1 MAEAPLS
8 PNTMFSSSHT
18 SVMLDHICSSILS
31 MDIIR
36 DIEKAWKE
44 GKLLEVVS
52 VVRKTAETVS
62 RMPVSIAVTGES
74 GNGMSSFINALRR
87 LQHEDEA
94 SAPIGVVKTTQTR
107 GSYSSFHFPNV
118 VLWDLPGM
126 ETTAQSLENYL
137 NEMQFSQYD
146 LFIIIASEQFSMNH
160 VKLAKAIEGMGK
172 RFYVV
177 WTKLD
182 RDFSTSALS
191 NEKILQNIQENIKE
205 NLQNEGVKE
214 PPTFLVSNFDP
225 SLHDFP
231 KLRNTLRIDISKIR
245 CHSVQKIIFTI
256 CENIINESV
265 TSLLKKID
273 TGGFQDVLGIQDPNN
288 LGDCLKSYRLF
299 FGVDDKSLKQVAQ
312 SIGKSV
318 EEYTNIVKS
327 QDAQTYHQESSTLSW
342 IGNITVFYLCI
353 GLSYIPY
360 YGNSAAKYL
369 NYMEQRRLLES
380 VAKDTK
386 TILRKVLEDFINLDE
401 VH

>member
-18 SVMLDHICSSILS
+18 SVMLDHKCSSILS
-31 MDIIR
+31 TDIIR

-52 VVRKTAETVS
+52 VVRKTETVS

-87 LQHEDEA
+87 LKHEDED

-118 VLWDLPGM
+118 VLWDLPGLG
-126 ETTAQSLENYL
+126 TTAQSLENYL

-160 VKLAKAIEGMGK
+160 VKLAKAIQGMGK

-182 RDFSTSALS
+182 RDFSTSALL
-191 NEKILQNIQENIKE
+191 NEKILQNIQEKIKE

-214 PPTFLVSNFDP
+214 PPIFLVSNFDP

-245 CHSVQKIIFTI
+245 YHSAQKIIFSI
-256 CENIINESV
+256 CEDIINENV
-265 TSLLKKID
+265 TSLLNKID

-288 LGDCLKSYRLF
+288 LGDCLKSYRFF

-342 IGNITVFYLCI
+342 IGNITVFYFCI

-360 YGNSAAKYL
+360 YGNSVAKYL